1 MNGKKHSETG
11 TFSPDGM
18 RAEILNPFVHKL
30 ELDNTYDKIRTAI
43 FTVILL
49 PFRVI
54 VICYLIV
61 TAWFLACIGLYGLS
75 EEDLR
80 KKPMTG
86 WRSKLRYYILS
97 LMRLVIVAAGFH
109 RVKVIGR
116 EHVARGREAPV
127 VVMAP
132 HSSFFDAIAIVCLG
146 APSVVAKADTAKLPF
161 IGPSQPCSEAIAMVI
176 AHFANSLH
184 IKQGNDMIKNIT
196 NSLESASNT
205 GQLKKKHKK
214 SLKPLICFI
223 GKMSYLAGGM
233 AITIR
238 GRQASRREAPILVVA
253 PHSSFLDSCIVY
265 ATRMSSVIV
274 RKESMDN
281 YVGKLINYTQPVY
294 VWRDDPNSR
303 QNTIKEIIER
313 ATSKEDWPQVLIFP
327 EGTCTNR
334 SCLITFKPGG
344 FYPGVPVQPVTIRY
358 PNARDTVT
366 WTWEGPGALKLL
378 WLTLTQVHSSCEIE
392 FLPVYYPTEEEK
404 KNPKLFA
411 RNVRDVMARALGVPV
426 LDYTYDDCRLIAKA
440 KQLGIPGGSSIREV
454 AELRCQ
460 LKFDLTNFELD
471 MINAGIQGTPRWLN
485 LDEFALRLGVLI
497 NRHITRL
504 YKIFLQ
510 KPIDLMFFPDYL
522 LATVFLLHQNEPHA
536 EVISYAFKI
545 FDGAGMGRLDINT
558 FEEVAV
564 RTLGLGPEEAHN
576 IFRSIDLD
584 ERNYITYD
592 EFAAHAQNS
601 PDLCYIFSREG
612 CQKVKSQ

>member
-1 MNGKKHSETG
+1 MNGKLHSETG
-11 TFSPDGM
+11 AFSSDDM

-30 ELDNTYDKIRTAI
+30 ELDNTYDKIKTAI

-80 KKPMTG
+80 RQPMTG
-86 WRSKLRYYILS
+86 WRR
-97 LMRLVIVAAGFH
+97 A
-109 RVKVIGR
+109 
-116 EHVARGREAPV
+116 
-127 VVMAP
+127 
-132 HSSFFDAIAIVCLG
+132 
-146 APSVVAKADTAKLPF
+146 
-161 IGPSQPCSEAIAMVI
+161 
-176 AHFANSLH
+176 
-184 IKQGNDMIKNIT
+184 
-196 NSLESASNT
+196 
-205 GQLKKKHKK
+205 
-214 SLKPLICFI
+214 LKPLICFI

-238 GRQASRREAPILVVA
+238 GKQASRKEAPILVVA

-265 ATRMSSVIV
+265 ATKMSSVIV

-392 FLPVYYPTEEEK
+392 FLPVYYPSEEEK
-404 KNPKLFA
+404 RDPKLYA
-411 RNVRDVMARALGVPV
+411 RNVRDVMAKALGVPV
-426 LDYTYDDCRLIAKA
+426 LDYTYDDCRLIARA
-440 KQLGIPGGSSIREV
+440 KQLGLPAAAAAREV
-454 AELRCQ
+454 SEIRGHLGLERSQLELHLAAQ
-460 LKFDLTNFELD
+460 GL
-471 MINAGIQGTPRWLN
+471 AGRARWLGP
-485 LDEFALRLGVLI
+485 DEFSARLGV
-497 NRHITRL
+497 RDPRAHRL
-504 YKIFLQ
+504 FDIFMQPSSGLVY
-510 KPIDLMFFPDYL
+510 FPDYL
-522 LATVFLLHQNEPHA
+522 LCAAFLSLQHA
-536 EVISYAFKI
+536 PLSQLLSIAFKLY
-545 FDGAGMGRLDINT
+545 DATGSGRLT
-558 FEEVAV
+558 APQFEEVAT
-564 RTLGLGPEEAHN
+564 RCLGLCQEDAHN
-576 IFRSIDLD
+576 TFRQADLD
-584 ERNYITYD
+584 EKGYLTYD
-592 EFAAHAQNS
+592 EFISYAQKKAEFAFVFACDAAQ
-601 PDLCYIFSREG
+601 
-612 CQKVKSQ
+612 QKPKTQ

>member
-1 MNGKKHSETG
+1 MNGKMHSETG
-11 TFSPDGM
+11 AFSSDGM

-30 ELDNTYDKIRTAI
+30 ELDNTYDKIKTAI

-80 KKPMTG
+80 RKPMTG
-86 WRSKLRYYILS
+86 WRR
-97 LMRLVIVAAGFH
+97 A
-109 RVKVIGR
+109 
-116 EHVARGREAPV
+116 
-127 VVMAP
+127 
-132 HSSFFDAIAIVCLG
+132 
-146 APSVVAKADTAKLPF
+146 
-161 IGPSQPCSEAIAMVI
+161 
-176 AHFANSLH
+176 
-184 IKQGNDMIKNIT
+184 
-196 NSLESASNT
+196 
-205 GQLKKKHKK
+205 
-214 SLKPLICFI
+214 LKPLICFI

-238 GRQASRREAPILVVA
+238 GRQASRQEAPILVVA

-265 ATRMSSVIV
+265 ATKMSSVIV

-344 FYPGVPVQPVTIRY
+344 FYPGVPVQPVIIRY

-392 FLPVYYPTEEEK
+392 FLPVYYPTEDEK
-404 KNPKLFA
+404 RDPKLYA
-411 RNVRDVMARALGVPV
+411 SNVRNVMAKALGVPV
-426 LDYTYDDCRLIAKA
+426 LDYTYDDCKLAARA
-440 KQLGIPGGSSIREV
+440 KQLGIPGATAAREV
-454 AELRCQ
+454 SELRGQ
-460 LKFDLTNFELD
+460 LGLERSQLELQL
-471 MINAGIQGTPRWLN
+471 AAQGSRARWVAPE
-485 LDEFALRLGVLI
+485 EFAQRLGVPY
-497 NRHITRL
+497 NAQSQRL
-504 YKIFLQ
+504 FDIFVQ
-510 KPIDLMFFPDYL
+510 RASGMVYFPDYL
-522 LATVFLLHQNEPHA
+522 LCACFLSLQHSSIAQLL
-536 EVISYAFKI
+536 SYAFKLY
-545 FDGAGMGRLDINT
+545 DQSCGGRLNLSS
-558 FEEVAV
+558 FEEVAT
-564 RTLGLGPEEAHN
+564 RCLGLCQEDALHT
-576 IFRSIDLD
+576 FRQADLD
-584 ERNYITYD
+584 EKGYITYD
-592 EFAAHAQNS
+592 EFISYAQKKS
-601 PDLCYIFSREG
+601 ELSFIFASDTSHHKPKA
-612 CQKVKSQ
+612 Q

>member
-1 MNGKKHSETG
+1 MQVKMNGKKHSGTG
-11 TFSPDGM
+11 TFSSDGM

-80 KKPMTG
+80 SKPMTG
-86 WRSKLRYYILS
+86 WRR
-97 LMRLVIVAAGFH
+97 
-109 RVKVIGR
+109 
-116 EHVARGREAPV
+116 
-127 VVMAP
+127 
-132 HSSFFDAIAIVCLG
+132 
-146 APSVVAKADTAKLPF
+146 
-161 IGPSQPCSEAIAMVI
+161 
-176 AHFANSLH
+176 
-184 IKQGNDMIKNIT
+184 
-196 NSLESASNT
+196 
-205 GQLKKKHKK
+205 

-233 AITIR
+233 AISIR
-238 GRQASRREAPILVVA
+238 GKQASRREAPILVVA

-344 FYPGVPVQPVTIRY
+344 FYPGVPVQPVVIRY
-358 PNARDTVT
+358 PNAKDTVT

-392 FLPVYYPTEEEK
+392 FLPVYYPSEEEK
-404 KNPKLFA
+404 KNPKLYA
-411 RNVRDVMARALGVPV
+411 RNVRDVMAHALGIPV

-440 KQLGIPGGSSIREV
+440 KQLGIPSAAFIREIT
-454 AELRCQ
+454 ELRSQ
-460 LKFDLTNFELD
+460 LKLDCTNLEMEL
-471 MINAGIQGTPRWLN
+471 INDEGLQSMTRWLD
-485 LDEFALRLGVLI
+485 LKQFALRLRRGQVDAPL
-497 NRHITRL
+497 TRL
-504 YKIFLQ
+504 YDIFLQ
-510 KPIDLMFFPDYL
+510 KPIGMVHFPDYL
-522 LATVFLLHQNEPHA
+522 LTAAFIILQNAPLSQF
-536 EVISYAFKI
+536 VYYAFKI
-545 FDGAGMGRLDINT
+545 FDPIGSGRLDMNT
-558 FEEVAV
+558 FEQVAA
-564 RTLGLGPEEAHN
+564 RCFGHNPEDAHN
-576 IFRSIDLD
+576 VFRHIVGD
-584 ERNYITYD
+584 EKGHLTYEQFIAYAQFKP
-592 EFAAHAQNS
+592 EFSYLFAQ
-601 PDLCYIFSREG
+601 ETT
-612 CQKVKSQ
+612 QKTKVQ

>member
-1 MNGKKHSETG
+1 MTVKMNGKMHSETG
-11 TFSPDGM
+11 TFSSDGM

-61 TAWFLACIGLYGLS
+61 SAWFLACIGLYGLS

-80 KKPMTG
+80 RKPMTG
-86 WRSKLRYYILS
+86 WRR
-97 LMRLVIVAAGFH
+97 
-109 RVKVIGR
+109 
-116 EHVARGREAPV
+116 
-127 VVMAP
+127 
-132 HSSFFDAIAIVCLG
+132 
-146 APSVVAKADTAKLPF
+146 
-161 IGPSQPCSEAIAMVI
+161 
-176 AHFANSLH
+176 
-184 IKQGNDMIKNIT
+184 
-196 NSLESASNT
+196 
-205 GQLKKKHKK
+205 

-233 AITIR
+233 AISIR
-238 GRQASRREAPILVVA
+238 GRQASRKEAPILVVA

-358 PNARDTVT
+358 PNAKDTVT

-392 FLPVYYPTEEEK
+392 FLPVYYPSEEEK
-404 KNPKLFA
+404 KDPKLYA
-411 RNVRDVMARALGVPV
+411 RNVRDVMAKALGVPV
-426 LDYTYDDCRLIAKA
+426 LDYTYDDCRLIARA
-440 KQLGIPGGSSIREV
+440 KQLGIPGGALCREV
-454 AELRCQ
+454 SELRAH
-460 LKFDLTNFELD
+460 LGLDSSPSDMEPSPGAWYDL
-471 MINAGIQGTPRWLN
+471 QQ
-485 LDEFALRLGVLI
+485 FARRLGTDAQ
-497 NRHITRL
+497 NPHARRL
-504 YKIFLQ
+504 FDIYKQRSNGLV
-510 KPIDLMFFPDYL
+510 FFPDYQL
-522 LATVFLLHQNEPHA
+522 CACYLSLQHEPVATILQH
-536 EVISYAFKI
+536 AFKLYE
-545 FDGAGMGRLDINT
+545 ASGRLSRNQ
-558 FEEVAV
+558 FEHVAA
-564 RTLGLGPEEAHN
+564 RCLGLCVEDAGHA
-576 IFRSIDLD
+576 FTQADID
-584 ERNYITYD
+584 EKTFITYD
-592 EFAAHAQNS
+592 DFINFAQKKAEFS
-601 PDLCYIFSREG
+601 FIFTSDSTKPKT
-612 CQKVKSQ
+612 Q

>member
-1 MNGKKHSETG
+1 MNGKLHSETG
-11 TFSPDGM
+11 AFSSDDM

-30 ELDNTYDKIRTAI
+30 ELDNTYDKIKTAI

-80 KKPMTG
+80 RQPMTG
-86 WRSKLRYYILS
+86 WRR
-97 LMRLVIVAAGFH
+97 A
-109 RVKVIGR
+109 
-116 EHVARGREAPV
+116 
-127 VVMAP
+127 
-132 HSSFFDAIAIVCLG
+132 
-146 APSVVAKADTAKLPF
+146 
-161 IGPSQPCSEAIAMVI
+161 
-176 AHFANSLH
+176 
-184 IKQGNDMIKNIT
+184 
-196 NSLESASNT
+196 
-205 GQLKKKHKK
+205 
-214 SLKPLICFI
+214 LKPLICFI

-238 GRQASRREAPILVVA
+238 GKQASRKEAPILVVA

-265 ATRMSSVIV
+265 ATKMSSVIV

-392 FLPVYYPTEEEK
+392 FLPVYYPSEEEK
-404 KNPKLFA
+404 RDPKLYA
-411 RNVRDVMARALGVPV
+411 RNVRDVMAKALGVPV
-426 LDYTYDDCRLIAKA
+426 LDYTYDDCRLAARAKR
-440 KQLGIPGGSSIREV
+440 LGLPAAAAAREV
-454 AELRCQ
+454 SEIRGHLGLERSQLELH
-460 LKFDLTNFELD
+460 L
-471 MINAGIQGTPRWLN
+471 AAQGLQGRARWLGP
-485 LDEFALRLGVLI
+485 DEFSARLGV
-497 NRHITRL
+497 RDPRAHRL
-504 YKIFLQ
+504 FDIFMQPSSGLVY
-510 KPIDLMFFPDYL
+510 FPDYL
-522 LATVFLLHQNEPHA
+522 LCAAFLSLQHA
-536 EVISYAFKI
+536 PLSQLLSIAFKLY
-545 FDGAGMGRLDINT
+545 DAAGSGRLT
-558 FEEVAV
+558 APQFEEVAT
-564 RTLGLGPEEAHN
+564 RCLGLCQEDAHN
-576 IFRSIDLD
+576 TFRQADLD
-584 ERNYITYD
+584 EKGYLTYD
-592 EFAAHAQNS
+592 EFISYAQKKAEFAFVFACDAAQ
-601 PDLCYIFSREG
+601 
-612 CQKVKSQ
+612 QKPKTQ

>member
-86 WRSKLRYYILS
+86 WRR
-97 LMRLVIVAAGFH
+97 
-109 RVKVIGR
+109 
-116 EHVARGREAPV
+116 
-127 VVMAP
+127 
-132 HSSFFDAIAIVCLG
+132 
-146 APSVVAKADTAKLPF
+146 
-161 IGPSQPCSEAIAMVI
+161 
-176 AHFANSLH
+176 
-184 IKQGNDMIKNIT
+184 
-196 NSLESASNT
+196 
-205 GQLKKKHKK
+205 

-233 AITIR
+233 AISIR
-238 GRQASRREAPILVVA
+238 GRQASRKEAPILVIA

-392 FLPVYYPTEEEK
+392 FLPVYYPSEEEK
-404 KNPKLFA
+404 RDPKLYA
-411 RNVRDVMARALGVPV
+411 RNVRDVMAKALGVPV
-426 LDYTYDDCRLIAKA
+426 LDYTYDDCRLIARA
-440 KQLGIPGGSSIREV
+440 KQLGIPCASAIREIS
-454 AELRCQ
+454 ELRAQ
-460 LKFDLTNFELD
+460 LGLD
-471 MINAGIQGTPRWLN
+471 RSHLEVHLASEGLKGKKKWLN
-485 LDEFALRLGVLI
+485 KEEFAQRLGVPYDI
-497 NRHITRL
+497 NSQRLFDIFVQNSSGLVNFADYILCAMFLSVPHAPLSHILSCTFRL
-504 YKIFLQ
+504 YDETHTGFIKC
-510 KPIDLMFFPDYL
+510 D
-522 LATVFLLHQNEPHA
+522 
-536 EVISYAFKI
+536 
-545 FDGAGMGRLDINT
+545 T
-558 FEEVAV
+558 FEEIAIRV
-564 RTLGLGPEEAHN
+564 LGLCREDAQN
-576 IFRSIDLD
+576 TFRQVDLD
-584 ERNYITYD
+584 EKGYITYE
-592 EFAAHAQNS
+592 EFIKFAQEKNEYAFLFVSDNS
-601 PDLCYIFSREG
+601 FKPKTKPKN
-612 CQKVKSQ
+612 Q

>member
-1 MNGKKHSETG
+1 MNGKKRCEKG

-30 ELDNTYDKIRTAI
+30 ELDNAYDKIRTAI

-61 TAWFLACIGLYGLS
+61 TAWFLACVGLYGLS
-75 EEDLR
+75 EDDLR

-86 WRSKLRYYILS
+86 WRR
-97 LMRLVIVAAGFH
+97 
-109 RVKVIGR
+109 
-116 EHVARGREAPV
+116 
-127 VVMAP
+127 
-132 HSSFFDAIAIVCLG
+132 
-146 APSVVAKADTAKLPF
+146 
-161 IGPSQPCSEAIAMVI
+161 
-176 AHFANSLH
+176 
-184 IKQGNDMIKNIT
+184 
-196 NSLESASNT
+196 
-205 GQLKKKHKK
+205 

-233 AITIR
+233 AISIR

-358 PNARDTVT
+358 PNAKDTVT

-392 FLPVYYPTEEEK
+392 FLPVYYPNEEEK
-404 KNPKLFA
+404 RNPKLFA
-411 RNVRDVMARALGVPV
+411 RNVRDVMAKALGVPV

-440 KQLGIPGGSSIREV
+440 KQLGIPGGASIREV
-454 AELRCQ
+454 AELRAQ
-460 LKFDLTNFELD
+460 LKLDVTNYEVDLIETGL
-471 MINAGIQGTPRWLN
+471 QGSPRWLT
-485 LDEFALRLGVLI
+485 LEQFALKMDVLI
-497 NRHITRL
+497 TVPCSRL
-504 YKIFLQ
+504 YKIFVQ
-510 KPIDLMFFPDYL
+510 QPINMMYFPDYL
-522 LATVFLLHQNEPHA
+522 LATLFILYQHEPLSLLIA
-536 EVISYAFKI
+536 YGFKI
-545 FDGAGMGRLDINT
+545 FDGSGMGRLDLT
-558 FEEVAV
+558 SFEELAA
-564 RTLGLGPEEAHN
+564 RTLNLGPEDAHN
-576 IFRSIDLD
+576 LFRGADV
-584 ERNYITYD
+584 EKKEYITYD
-592 EFAAHAQNS
+592 EFVAYGMKKPELS
-601 PDLCYIFSREG
+601 FVFTRDGS
-612 CQKVKSQ
+612 QKVKVQ